1 MTRPEPLPPPNAD
14 LPRALVGIWNL
25 VSREDYDRGGRR
37 LIDPFLGPDPLGIV
51 SFAPRHFAAQFMNR
65 RRNAEAQPGAP
76 EAATGRPAPSAEGAA
91 APARGAAPPAA
102 PAAANN
108 SSAVNGYD
116 AYFGTYTVD
125 AARGT
130 IATRLEGALAAQNVG
145 QVFTRDVRVVGDR
158 LLIRLA
164 TNAADGTPITR
175 TLTFERVG

>member
-1 MTRPEPLPPPNAD
+1 MTHPEPLPPPAAD
-14 LPRALVGIWNL
+14 LPRALVGVWNL

-37 LIDPFLGPDPLGIV
+37 LIDPFLGPDPLGMV
-51 SFAPRHFAAQFMNR
+51 SFAPRNFAAQFMNR
-65 RRNAEAQPGAP
+65 RRSVAPEPGAP
-76 EAATGRPAPSAEGAA
+76 AGA
-91 APARGAAPPAA
+91 PAA

-125 AARGT
+125 AAHGT
-130 IATRLEGALAAQNVG
+130 IATRLEAALAARNVG

-158 LLIRLA
+158 LLIRLG

>member
-1 MTRPEPLPPPNAD
+1 MTHPEPLPPPAAD
-14 LPRALVGIWNL
+14 LPRAIQGVWNL

-51 SFAPRHFAAQFMNR
+51 TFAPRQFAAQFMNR
-65 RRNAEAQPGAP
+65 RRNLAQEPGAP
-76 EAATGRPAPSAEGAA
+76 SPAAA
-91 APARGAAPPAA
+91 APAAAIA

-125 AARGT
+125 VARGT
-130 IATRLEGALAAQNVG
+130 IDTRLEGALAAQNVG

-158 LLIRLA
+158 LLIRLG
-164 TNAADGTPITR
+164 TSAADGTPITR